1 MGANRIRIAKDKGD
15 LVRALTISN
24 QTTAP
29 FQTYVQVLVFAAAL
43 GARRKKRV
51 PLVEFSR
58 DLEPIRIE
66 IFENNRY
73 DVEINLLAMYETQDH
88 HILADDD
95 ESQERRLT
103 IFEEYANGGLEI
115 LREELRGAVDYTERI
130 LLILSAERGKQEQ
143 PEEEFDLSRFLS

>member
-15 LVRALTISN
+15 LVKSLTISN
-24 QTTAP
+24 QKTAP
-29 FQTYVQVLVFAAAL
+29 FQTYVEVLVFAAAL
-43 GARRKKRV
+43 GAKRKKRL

-66 IFENNRY
+66 IFEKNRY

-95 ESQERRLT
+95 ESESRRITL
-103 IFEEYANGGLEI
+103 FEEYANGGLEI

-130 LLILSAERGKQEQ
+130 LLILSTERGKQEQ